1 MMQKSPGKLLLVTLL
16 CCNYLS
22 ASAFSSPFFKRTNK
36 EAFFLLQKERHP
48 RRFSLKNKKK
58 IKLHV
63 HDQKPHSVAAKSR
76 TLLTPTLMK
85 GFPCIVLHPKSLL
98 KPLKPFFLALTL
110 LVSCPIVLP
119 GISGTTAHAAAPVT
133 PIKNFKPPDS
143 KAIALKK
150 ITDERNKEKMQEEMA
165 HQIKCD
171 DIEREQGPKARKAY
185 EKAYLQEKIQKAQVR
200 SLERQKLLYSLVD
213 QGICP
218 YVDVEGERQM
228 YLFDYDIDLNKVPSS
243 AQQKEMMKL
252 RRDKKWALR
261 REKERFIIKCIVE
274 DLKLRGEDPLKYLE
288 ANKAKTRDIFNLK
301 DKQLDMLFNRY
312 TYLME
317 SQGSLSGIK
326 ADTPF
331 DMEAAA
337 TSVIQ

>member
-1 MMQKSPGKLLLVTLL
+1 MKKSNAKFLCIALL
-16 CCNYLS
+16 CCYHLS
-22 ASAFSSPFFKRTNK
+22 ISALSFSFFNGTKK
-36 EAFFLLQKERHP
+36 LFVQKGHFAF
-48 RRFSLKNKKK
+48 KKK
-58 IKLHV
+58 IQN
-63 HDQKPHSVAAKSR
+63 D
-76 TLLTPTLMK
+76 TLLTANNDSMK
-85 GFPCIVLHPKSLL
+85 PISRKVSTYPL
-98 KPLKPFFLALTL
+98 KQLKPFFFAMALI
-110 LVSCPIVLP
+110 SCPVVLGP
-119 GISGTTAHAAAPVT
+119 NASYNTANAAAPVT

-150 ITDERNKEKMQEEMA
+150 ITDERNKEKLQEEMA

-171 DIEREQGPKARKAY
+171 DIEREQGLKARKAY
-185 EKAYLQEKIQKAQVR
+185 EKAYLEEKIQKAQIR

-218 YVDVEGERQM
+218 FVDVEGERQM

-252 RRDKKWALR
+252 RRDKKWSLR
-261 REKERFIIKCIVE
+261 REKERFIIKCIVD
-274 DLKLRGEDPLKYLE
+274 DLKVRGEDPLKYLE
-288 ANKAKTRDIFNLK
+288 ANKSKTRDIFNLK

-317 SQGSLSGIK
+317 SQGNLSGIK

-337 TSVIQ
+337 STTITVSSVNQ

>member
-1 MMQKSPGKLLLVTLL
+1 MQKSFGKLLLVTLL
-16 CCNYLS
+16 FCSYLS
-22 ASAFSSPFFKRTNK
+22 VTAFSSPFFKRTK
-36 EAFFLLQKERHP
+36 GAFFRKERHP
-48 RRFSLKNKKK
+48 RFSLKNKKI
-58 IKLHV
+58 IKQ
-63 HDQKPHSVAAKSR
+63 HDQKPHSTIVAKSH
-76 TLLTPTLMK
+76 TLLTLTLMK
-85 GFPCIVLHPKSLL
+85 SFPCILHPKSLL
-98 KPLKPFFLALTL
+98 KPLKPFFFVLTL
-110 LVSCPIVLP
+110 LVSCPIVP

-171 DIEREQGPKARKAY
+171 DIEREQGLKARKAF
-185 EKAYLQEKIQKAQVR
+185 EKAYLQEKIQKTQIR

-252 RRDKKWALR
+252 RRDKKWASR

-301 DKQLDMLFNRY
+301 DKQLNILFNRY

-326 ADTPF
+326 TDTPF

-337 TSVIQ
+337 TSAIQ

>member
-1 MMQKSPGKLLLVTLL
+1 MKKSNTKLLCITLFCGYPL
-16 CCNYLS
+16 LLISALS
-22 ASAFSSPFFKRTNK
+22 FPFFKGTKKPFIQKRHF
-36 EAFFLLQKERHP
+36 AFKKKKTQNDTLHTAAHD
-48 RRFSLKNKKK
+48 SLKP
-58 IKLHV
+58 I
-63 HDQKPHSVAAKSR
+63 SR
-76 TLLTPTLMK
+76 EISK
-85 GFPCIVLHPKSLL
+85 NLL
-98 KPLKPFFLALTL
+98 KQSKPFFLAMTL
-110 LVSCPIVLP
+110 ISCPVILGP
-119 GISGTTAHAAAPVT
+119 NASYKTANAAAPVT

-150 ITDERNKEKMQEEMA
+150 ITDKRNKEKLQEEMA
-165 HQIKCD
+165 HQIRCD
-171 DIEREQGPKARKAY
+171 DIEREQGLKARKAY
-185 EKAYLQEKIQKAQVR
+185 EKAYLEEKIQKAQIR

-218 YVDVEGERQM
+218 FVDVEGERQM

-252 RRDKKWALR
+252 RRDKKWSLR
-261 REKERFIIKCIVE
+261 REKERFIVKCIVD
-274 DLKLRGEDPLKYLE
+274 DLKVRGEDPLKYLE

-317 SQGSLSGIK
+317 SQGNLSGIK

-337 TSVIQ
+337 ASTTITVSSVNQ

>member
-1 MMQKSPGKLLLVTLL
+1 MQKSSTKILCIALFCCYQLSISALSFSFFNGMKKPLVQKGHF
-16 CCNYLS
+16 
-22 ASAFSSPFFKRTNK
+22 AF
-36 EAFFLLQKERHP
+36 
-48 RRFSLKNKKK
+48 KKK
-58 IKLHV
+58 KTQNDTLHTPAN
-63 HDQKPHSVAAKSR
+63 DSMKPISR
-76 TLLTPTLMK
+76 KVSTYP
-85 GFPCIVLHPKSLL
+85 L
-98 KPLKPFFLALTL
+98 KQLKPFFLTMALI
-110 LVSCPIVLP
+110 SCPVVLGP
-119 GISGTTAHAAAPVT
+119 NASYNTANAAAPVT

-150 ITDERNKEKMQEEMA
+150 ITDERNKKKMQEEMA
-165 HQIKCD
+165 HRIKCD
-171 DIEREQGPKARKAY
+171 DIEREQGLKARKAY
-185 EKAYLQEKIQKAQVR
+185 EKAFLQEKIQKAQIR

-218 YVDVEGERQM
+218 FVDVEGERQM

-252 RRDKKWALR
+252 RRDKKWLLR
-261 REKERFIIKCIVE
+261 REKERFIIKCIVD
-274 DLKLRGEDPLKYLE
+274 DLKVRGEDPLKYLE

-317 SQGSLSGIK
+317 SQGNLSGIK

-337 TSVIQ
+337 SSVNH